1 MMVKPTNQ
9 LEEANDSSYDR
20 KVEVT
25 TFDESKAGVRG
36 LIESGVTKIPRM
48 FYRDTLNNTEHLVN
62 RSNLSIPV
70 IDLKDIHNNINHA
83 MRIEVIGQLKNA
95 CKDWGFFQ
103 VINHGIPINVLD
115 EMINGI
121 RRFHEQDVV
130 ERKKFYNRDLTK
142 KIIYY
147 SNIGLYVEKSAI
159 WRDSFG
165 CTMAPNPPKPEE
177 LPQVFRDIIIEYS
190 KKIMSLGSTLFELL
204 SEALGLNSSYLKEL
218 SCAEGLF
225 IQGHYYPPCPE
236 PELTMGTDKHADS
249 SFMTILLQ
257 DQIGGLQVLHENQ
270 WVNVP
275 PLHGALVV
283 NIGDLLQ
290 LITNDNFVSVYHRVL
305 PPSHKGPRVSVA
317 SFFANSHDPTEVS
330 SKIYGPIK
338 ELTSEENPP
347 VYRDIKVAEYMD
359 NRFKKGHDGS
369 SKLEPFKL

>member
-177 LPQVFRDIIIEYS
+177 LPQVFR
-190 KKIMSLGSTLFELL
+190 
-204 SEALGLNSSYLKEL
+204 
-218 SCAEGLF
+218 
-225 IQGHYYPPCPE
+225 YY
-236 PELTMGTDKHADS
+236 
-249 SFMTILLQ
+249 F
-257 DQIGGLQVLHENQ
+257 
-270 WVNVP
+270 
-275 PLHGALVV
+275 
-283 NIGDLLQ
+283 
-290 LITNDNFVSVYHRVL
+290 
-305 PPSHKGPRVSVA
+305 
-317 SFFANSHDPTEVS
+317 
-330 SKIYGPIK
+330 
-338 ELTSEENPP
+338 
-347 VYRDIKVAEYMD
+347 
-359 NRFKKGHDGS
+359 
-369 SKLEPFKL
+369 